1 MAKTLASQARDG
13 GSIPLARSSDA
24 MPRWTDL
31 TSDQC
36 ADVRVARD
44 VVAYD
49 GEQPIGRWPL
59 DGLGVAELRPLF
71 GAAED
76 DPMYDGW
83 EIGEEHAARLEAL
96 TGQRIDLDNGGT
108 WAVEANGKVAA
119 RLALEGQGGY
129 LFLELLDHRGLGVGN
144 DGWVLLEAN
153 LSLFGPHVC
162 MLPWFAA
169 PATSLDGFCAQLT
182 NGGRAELELYGG
194 MSVDVDGGT
203 FRGRIQ
209 WPDWADLRFGPVP
222 FDPVGAA
229 ASASAFRAALAELS

>member
-1 MAKTLASQARDG
+1 
-13 GSIPLARSSDA
+13 

-44 VVAYD
+44 LVAYD
-49 GEQPIGRWPL
+49 GEQPRGRWPL
-59 DGLGVAELRPLF
+59 DGIGVAELRPLF
-71 GAAED
+71 GAADD

-83 EIGEEHAARLEAL
+83 EIGDEHAARLEAL
-96 TGQRIDLDNGGT
+96 IGQRIDLDGGGT
-108 WAVEANGKVAA
+108 WAVEANGDVAA
-119 RLALEGQGGY
+119 RLSLEGPDGY
-129 LFLELLDHRGLGVGN
+129 LFLELLDHRRLGVGN

-169 PATSLDGFCAQLT
+169 PATALDAFCAQLA
-182 NGGRAELELYGG
+182 GGSRAELELYGG
-194 MSVDVDGGT
+194 MSVEIDGGA

-222 FDPVGAA
+222 FDATGAA
-229 ASASAFRAALAELS
+229 ASAEAFRPCLAELA

>member
-13 GSIPLARSSDA
+13 GSIPLARSADA

-31 TSDQC
+31 TPDQC

-44 VVAYD
+44 LVAYERD
-49 GEQPIGRWPL
+49 RPLERWSL
-59 DGLGVAELRPLF
+59 DGVGVAELRPVF
-71 GAAED
+71 GAPDE

-83 EIGEEHAARLEAL
+83 EVGGEHAARIEVLS
-96 TGQRIDLDNGGT
+96 GRRIDLAGGAT
-108 WAVEANGKVAA
+108 WTVEASGQLAA
-119 RLALEGQGGY
+119 RLALEGPEGF
-129 LFLELLDHRGLGVGN
+129 LFLELLDHRRLGVGS

-169 PATSLDGFCAQLT
+169 PAAALDSFCAQLA
-182 NGGRAELELYGG
+182 GGDTAVLELDGSI
-194 MSVDVDGGT
+194 SVEAAAGA
-203 FRGRIQ
+203 FRGRIG

-222 FDPVGAA
+222 FDAGAAA
-229 ASASAFRAALAELS
+229 ASAEAFRPVLTALT

>member
-1 MAKTLASQARDG
+1 
-13 GSIPLARSSDA
+13 

-44 VVAYD
+44 LVAYN
-49 GEQPIGRWPL
+49 GEQPIGRWSL
-59 DGLGVAELRPLF
+59 DGVGVAELRPLF

-83 EIGEEHAARLEAL
+83 EVGSEHATQLETL
-96 TGQRIDLDNGGT
+96 SGQRIDLTGGGT
-108 WAVEANGKVAA
+108 WAVEASGRVAA
-119 RLALEGQGGY
+119 RLTLEGPAGY
-129 LFLELLDHRGLGVGN
+129 LFLELLDHRQLGLGN

-169 PATSLDGFCAQLT
+169 PATALDAFCAQLADEEP
-182 NGGRAELELYGG
+182 AELELYGG
-194 MSVDVDGGT
+194 MSVEVDGDA
-203 FRGRIQ
+203 FHGRIQ
-209 WPDWADLRFGPVP
+209 WPEWADLRFGPVP
-222 FDPVGAA
+222 FDATGAA
-229 ASASAFRAALAELS
+229 ASAAAFRPCLAELA

>member
-1 MAKTLASQARDG
+1 
-13 GSIPLARSSDA
+13 

-44 VVAYD
+44 LVASD
-49 GEQPIGRWPL
+49 GGAHLGRWAL
-59 DGLGVAELRPLF
+59 DGVGVAELRPLF
-71 GAAED
+71 GAAAE

-83 EIGEEHAARLEAL
+83 AVTAAQAERLQAL
-96 TGQRIDLDNGGT
+96 SGQPIDLGAASWT
-108 WAVEANGKVAA
+108 VEASGELAA
-119 RLALEGQGGY
+119 RLALEGPGGY
-129 LFLELLDHRGLGVGN
+129 LFVELLDHRRLGVPN

-169 PATSLDGFCAQLT
+169 PAAALDGFCAELAA
-182 NGGRAELELYGG
+182 GGAAAVELDGL
-194 MSVDVDGGT
+194 SVEVADGT

-209 WPDWADLRFGPVP
+209 WPEWADLRFGPVP
-222 FDPVGAA
+222 FDAASAA
-229 ASASAFRAALAELS
+229 ASADAFRPVLAELAAA